1 MTPAS
6 SFPISRVVRHDSLL
20 VRLDALLPYPRN
32 YWQLQE
38 VSINSMILVGTGDIH
53 DRATDGP
60 SETVPGIA
68 TMAVLL
74 VSWSV
79 YPSIANQSYFVYLT
93 TVLM

>member
-1 MTPAS
+1 M
-6 SFPISRVVRHDSLL
+6 LL
-20 VRLDALLPYPRN
+20 A
-32 YWQLQE
+32 
-38 VSINSMILVGTGDIH
+38 GTEDIH

-79 YPSIANQSYFVYLT
+79 YLSIAIQRYFVYLT